1 MKDFWALH
9 FWKEKLMLDLNN
21 NILDVSDWEKFIA
34 EAEKRGCF
42 EMALD
47 MRERLDY
54 YRVNNANRSI
64 KSEN

>member
-1 MKDFWALH
+1 MKAFWTLH
-9 FWKEKLMLDLNN
+9 FWKEKLLLDLNN

>member
-1 MKDFWALH
+1 MKAFWTLH
-9 FWKEKLMLDLNN
+9 FWKEKLLLDLNN
-21 NILDVSDWEKFIA
+21 NILDVSEWEKFVA

-42 EMALD
+42 EMAFD